1 MSRPVNSGALS
12 TDFEFRALSE
22 ANNYRAA
29 LAREFAPFLSGKVI
43 EIGAGV
49 GQMTQVLQRAPG
61 ITDFLAVE
69 PDSRFHSAFAVSNP
83 NTRLFKGI
91 ARDVP
96 ERNGWNTLVSIN
108 VLEHIE
114 DDTAEL
120 REWHTLLSEAGGHL
134 CLFVPARPEIYAPLD
149 KDFGHFRRY
158 TKPRLRIKLQEAGFK
173 IRSIRYFNS
182 LGYFAWWFSF
192 CLFQRRSFDVRSVR
206 AYDRLIFP
214 VIYALESRICRPP
227 FGQSLIVVA
236 FASQGREEQKDRAS
250 VFASR

>member
-1 MSRPVNSGALS
+1 MSASVNSSAS
-12 TDFEFRALSE
+12 SADFGFRALGE

-49 GQMTQVLQRAPG
+49 GQMTQVLKRAPRV
-61 ITDFLAVE
+61 TDFLAVE
-69 PDSRFHSAFAVSNP
+69 PDSRFHSGFAANNP
-83 NTRLFKGI
+83 DTRLFKGI
-91 ARDVP
+91 ARDVE
-96 ERNGWNTLVSIN
+96 ERGGWNALVSIN

-114 DDTAEL
+114 DDAAEL
-120 REWHTLLSEAGGHL
+120 REWHKLLSEARGYL

-158 TKPRLRIKLQEAGFK
+158 TKPGLKAKLQDAGFK
-173 IRSIRYFNS
+173 LRSIRYFNS

-192 CLFQRRSFDVRSVR
+192 CLCQRRSFDVVSVR
-206 AYDRLIFP
+206 AYDRLFFP

-236 FASQGREEQKDRAS
+236 SAS
-250 VFASR
+250 